1 MPTTSTSTETYES
14 FNSFD
19 SSPNNLCTEYGVYDT
34 VHNETPYTVC
44 AFKDEEG
51 NLFKQYYSHTKFS
64 PQGARYK
71 AERDYNQ
78 YLASC
83 AEEEMY
89 TNQ

>member
-1 MPTTSTSTETYES
+1 MPTTSTTSTTS
-14 FNSFD
+14 TVSTKSFD
-19 SSPNNLCTEYGVYDT
+19 SSPNNPCPEYGVYET
-34 VHNETPYTVC
+34 VYNETPYTVC
-44 AFKDEEG
+44 AFKYEDG
-51 NLFKQYYSHTKFS
+51 SLFKQYYSHTKFS

-89 TNQ
+89 Y

>member
-14 FNSFD
+14 FNSIEFC
-19 SSPNNLCTEYGVYDT
+19 PNNLCTEYGVYDT
-34 VHNETPYTVC
+34 VYNGTPYTVC
-44 AFKDEEG
+44 AFKDEDG
-51 NLFKQYYSHTKFS
+51 HLFKNYCSHKDFS
-64 PQGARYK
+64 PKGARYK

>member
-1 MPTTSTSTETYES
+1 MPTTSTES
-14 FNSFD
+14 FE
-19 SSPNNLCTEYGVYDT
+19 SSPNHLYTEYGVYDT
-34 VHNETPYTVC
+34 VYNGTPYTVC
-44 AFKDEEG
+44 AFKDDG
-51 NLFKQYYSHTKFS
+51 HLFKQYYSHTKFS

-89 TNQ
+89 Y